1 MGGRAMAEFTV
12 NATRVDP
19 YKGFNFRVKWGG
31 QYIPGIMRVSALRRT
46 TDVVVERE
54 GGEPSTFRR
63 SPGLTQYAPILLER
77 GLTFDDS
84 FENWANL
91 VWNLD
96 RNGPEVS
103 LAEFRKDI
111 IIDFLNEAAQRVKS
125 FRVYRCWVS
134 EYQALPD
141 LDSFSSVTAIESI
154 TLENEGWERD
164 LSVTEPVEP

>member
-1 MGGRAMAEFTV
+1 
-12 NATRVDP
+12 
-19 YKGFNFRVKWGG
+19 
-31 QYIPGIMRVSALRRT
+31 
-46 TDVVVERE
+46 
-54 GGEPSTFRR
+54 
-63 SPGLTQYAPILLER
+63 LLER

-96 RNGPEVS
+96 GSGPEVS

-111 IIDFLNEAAQRVKS
+111 IIEFFNETAQLVKS
-125 FRVYRCWVS
+125 FKVYRCWVS

-141 LDSFSSVTAIESI
+141 LDAFSSVTAIESI

>member
-1 MGGRAMAEFTV
+1 MAEFTV

-19 YKGFNFRVKWGG
+19 YKGFNFRVKWDG
-31 QYIPGIMRVSALRRT
+31 QYIPGITRISALRRT

-96 RNGPEVS
+96 RSGPEVS
-103 LAEFRKDI
+103 LAGFRKDVS
-111 IIDFLNEAAQRVKS
+111 IDFFNETAQKVKS
-125 FRVYRCWVS
+125 FKVYRCWVS

-141 LDSFSSVTAIESI
+141 LDAFSSLTAIESV

-164 LSVTEPVEP
+164 LSVTEPIEP